1 MHGLASGAMKLRPVA
16 LAGLLATALSCAPAG
31 DPVRTEEPA
40 LNASCETPAFDVA
53 ATTALQKELVA
64 VLAGAA
70 DVTPGVRLADRA
82 SVANRAAA
90 RTYLGAQIERLGL
103 TPLAH
108 AYGTGTNVYA
118 EIPSTTGARETVV
131 LGAHYDSVA
140 RSPGANDNAT
150 GVSLV
155 LAVGRWLSSVPCRSR
170 NVVIVLFD
178 QEEIGLVGS
187 KAFSRKLKAEGA
199 EIRSVHTVDQM
210 GWDANGD
217 GLIELERPDA
227 GLAELYRSAANALGV
242 SSPIVITS
250 TPSSNHASFRPDFPA
265 VGITEGYR
273 SGDTTPDYHRPTDTF
288 EKVSFPYLAAT
299 TTLVARVFA
308 DQLGD

>member
-1 MHGLASGAMKLRPVA
+1 MKLHPLL
-16 LAGLLATALSCAPAG
+16 LAGLLACAPASE
-31 DPVRTEEPA
+31 PVAVEEPA
-40 LNASCETPAFDVA
+40 LNATCEETPFDVA
-53 ATTALQKELVA
+53 AATALQKEVVA

-82 SVANRAAA
+82 AVANRAAA
-90 RTYLGAQIERLGL
+90 RTYLGTQLETLGL
-103 TPLAH
+103 VPRTH
-108 AYGTGTNVYA
+108 AYGSGTNVYA

-150 GVSLV
+150 GVSMV
-155 LAVGRWLSSVPCRSR
+155 LAVGRHLASLPCRTR
-170 NVVIVLFD
+170 NVIVVLFD
-178 QEEIGLVGS
+178 QEEVGLVGS
-187 KAFSRKLKAEGA
+187 KAFARKLKAEGTPVL
-199 EIRSVHTVDQM
+199 SVHTVDQM

-217 GLIELERPDA
+217 GLIELERPDT
-227 GLAELYRSAANALGV
+227 GLADLYRNAATALGV
-242 SSPIVITS
+242 ASPIVITS

-265 VGITEGYR
+265 IGITEGYR

-288 EKVSFPYLAAT
+288 DKVNFAYLAAT

-308 DQLGD
+308 DQLQ

>member
-1 MHGLASGAMKLRPVA
+1 MQLRPF
-16 LAGLLATALSCAPAG
+16 LLACLVGAALSCAPASDAVG
-31 DPVRTEEPA
+31 TEEPA
-40 LNASCETPAFDVA
+40 LNASCEATAFDA
-53 ATTALQKELVA
+53 AAATALQKEVVA

-82 SVANRAAA
+82 SVANRTTA
-90 RTYLGAQIERLGL
+90 RTYLVGRIEALGL
-103 TPLAH
+103 VPVTH

-155 LAVGRWLSSVPCRSR
+155 LAVGRWLATVPCRSK

-187 KAFSRKLKAEGA
+187 KAFSRKLKADGTPVV
-199 EIRSVHTVDQM
+199 SVHTVDQM

-217 GLIELERPDA
+217 GLIELERPDT
-227 GLAELYRSAANALGV
+227 GLADLYRNAATALGV

-265 VGITEGYR
+265 IGITEGYR

-288 EKVSFPYLAAT
+288 DKVNFPYLAAT

-308 DQLGD
+308 DQLAE